1 MAGKLIAAL
10 QVALGLESAKFVQ
23 EIDRAKAKTREMK
36 VSVDVLGT
44 AMGALRSPMLLAAAA
59 AGAFATSFF
68 KAADAVNDFAEGSGL
83 AIEEVLALQS
93 AMVQSGKEADNAA
106 QMWDRFS
113 VTLGAAADGQKEQAD
128 LFKELGVSIADAGG
142 LLRPEID
149 IFRDLTSV
157 LSGMSAG
164 AERARLQVQLFGKQF
179 GNLDISKIDQ
189 LSRNT
194 DKFSG
199 EAKKG
204 VLAIGE
210 IGDAIDQMTEK
221 AKIGFL
227 TLMGKARDAYTGI
240 KKFLGF
246 GEEEPAV
253 PAPVVG
259 VTQGG
264 RQSGTRVKPVKSTG
278 GVNPVTSY
286 LESLDSQ
293 IRKLKEGEDAALRF
307 EAAKQG
313 GAAGLAK
320 MEEIIKLRREEAE
333 LQEDL
338 RRQTQEANE
347 EIRAQSDLRR
357 FAQEQIIKNYE
368 DQIALA
374 KKQQEIEMEGKWLLL
389 DASAQAEIA
398 AQKELD
404 AMDLTKKAADDQLD
418 VLEDIRDGFKSIGST
433 IVEAFMSGKSAAQ
446 AFKSALSSLL
456 QKLASRSLDKFL
468 DTIFKSDIKGAP
480 SLFENFMSNVPVL
493 GSIFGKRAG
502 GGPVNSGAPYL
513 VGERGPELFV
523 PSMAGQVV
531 PSYAM
536 SGTSTVNNY
545 NIQAIDVK
553 SFEER
558 IMGSNRAV
566 WAANSYA
573 QKSLSPRGRA

>member
-44 AMGALRSPMLLAAAA
+44 AMGALRQPMLLAAAA

-246 GEEEPAV
+246 GEEEPVV

-264 RQSGTRVKPVKSTG
+264 RQSGTRVKAVKDSGAESAAKALKT
-278 GVNPVTSY
+278 Y
-286 LESLDSQ
+286 LEGLDAQ
-293 IRKLKEGEDAALRF
+293 ILKLKEGEEAALRF

-313 GAAGLAK
+313 GPAGLAK
-320 MEEIIKLRREEAE
+320 MEEIIRLRREEAE
-333 LQEDL
+333 QQEEMQRL
-338 RRQTQEANE
+338 TKEASQELA
-347 EIRAQSDLRR
+347 AMDDLRR
-357 FAQEQIIKNYE
+357 FNLELRLKQIE
-368 DQIALA
+368 R
-374 KKQQEIEMEGKWLLL
+374 EIELEKESAQVLNEVQ
-389 DASAQAEIA
+389 AQAEITA
-398 AQKELD
+398 NKELED
-404 AMDLTKKAADDQLD
+404 MMEKKKAASEELD
-418 VLEDIRDGFKSIGST
+418 LLEDIRDGYKSIGAT
-433 IVEAFMSGKSAAQ
+433 IVEAFMSGKSAAD

-468 DTIFKSDIKGAP
+468 DLIFKSGMKGAP

-493 GSIFGKRAG
+493 GNIFGKRAG

-513 VGERGPELFV
+513 VGEKGPELFV

-531 PSYAM
+531 PSYAT
-536 SGTSTVNNY
+536 SGTSTINNY

-566 WAANSYA
+566 WAANAYA
-573 QKSLSPRGRA
+573 QKSLSPRGRT

>member
-23 EIDRAKAKTREMK
+23 EIDRAKAKTREMQ
-36 VSVDVLGT
+36 VSVNLLGT
-44 AMGALRSPMLLAAAA
+44 AMGALRHPMLLAAAA

-227 TLMGKARDAYTGI
+227 TLMGKARDAYMGV

-264 RQSGTRVKPVKSTG
+264 RQSGTRVKAVKDSGAESAAKALKT
-278 GVNPVTSY
+278 Y
-286 LESLDSQ
+286 LEGLDAQ
-293 IRKLKEGEDAALRF
+293 ILKLKEGEEAALRF

-313 GAAGLAK
+313 GPAGLAK
-320 MEEIIKLRREEAE
+320 MEEIIRLRREEAE
-333 LQEDL
+333 QQEEMQRL
-338 RRQTQEANE
+338 TKEANQE
-347 EIRAQSDLRR
+347 LAAMDDLRR
-357 FAQEQIIKNYE
+357 FNLELRQKQIE
-368 DQIALA
+368 R
-374 KKQQEIEMEGKWLLL
+374 EIELQKEMAQVLNEVQ
-389 DASAQAEIA
+389 AQAEITA
-398 AQKELD
+398 NKELED
-404 AMDLTKKAADDQLD
+404 MMEKKKAASEELD
-418 VLEDIRDGFKSIGST
+418 LLEDIRDGYKSIGTT

-446 AFKSALSSLL
+446 AFKSALSSLM

-468 DTIFKSDIKGAP
+468 DTIFKSDMKGAP

-513 VGERGPELFV
+513 VGEKGPELFV

>member
-23 EIDRAKAKTREMK
+23 EIDRAKAKTREMQ
-36 VSVDVLGT
+36 VSVNLLGT
-44 AMGALRSPMLLAAAA
+44 AMAALRQPMLLAAAA

-83 AIEEVLALQS
+83 AIEEVLALQG
-93 AMVQSGKEADNAA
+93 AMVQAGKEADNAA

-113 VTLGAAADGQKEQAD
+113 TTLGAAADGQKEQAD
-128 LFKELGVSIADAGG
+128 LFKELGVNIADAGG
-142 LLRPEID
+142 MLRPEID

-179 GNLDISKIDQ
+179 ANLDISKIDQ

-194 DKFSG
+194 DKFTG
-199 EAKKG
+199 EAKRG
-204 VLAIGE
+204 VQTIGD

-221 AKIGFL
+221 AKVGFL
-227 TLMGKARDAYTGI
+227 TLVGKARDAWEGI
-240 KKFLGF
+240 KGFLGF
-246 GEEEPAV
+246 GGEEKPAE
-253 PAPVVG
+253 APVVG

-264 RQSGTRVKPVKSTG
+264 RQSGTRVKAVKDTEAESRAKALK
-278 GVNPVTSY
+278 SY
-286 LESLDSQ
+286 LEGLDAQ
-293 IRKLKEGEDAALRF
+293 ILKLREGEEAALRF

-313 GAAGLAK
+313 GPAGLAK
-320 MEEIIKLRREEAE
+320 MEEIIRLRREEAE
-333 LQEDL
+333 QQEEMQRLTKEANQELAAMEDL
-338 RRQTQEANE
+338 RKMRQDQIVKDYEREVEIEKERMQVMLDLDQQAQIMANKQWEDMQEKKK
-347 EIRAQSDLRR
+347 DG
-357 FAQEQIIKNYE
+357 QEQ
-368 DQIALA
+368 L
-374 KKQQEIEMEGKWLLL
+374 EM
-389 DASAQAEIA
+389 
-398 AQKELD
+398 
-404 AMDLTKKAADDQLD
+404 
-418 VLEDIRDGFKSIGST
+418 LEDIRDGFKSIGTT
-433 IVEAFMSGKSAAQ
+433 IVEAFMSGKSAAD

-468 DTIFKSDIKGAP
+468 DTIFKSNITGAP

-531 PSYAM
+531 PSYAT
-536 SGTSTVNNY
+536 SGTSTINNY

-553 SFEER
+553 SFEDR

-566 WAANSYA
+566 WAANAYA

>member
-227 TLMGKARDAYTGI
+227 TLMGKARDAYMGV

-264 RQSGTRVKPVKSTG
+264 RQSGTRVKAVKDSGAESAAKALKT
-278 GVNPVTSY
+278 Y
-286 LESLDSQ
+286 LEGLDAQ
-293 IRKLKEGEDAALRF
+293 ILKLKEGEEAALRF

-313 GAAGLAK
+313 GPAGLAK
-320 MEEIIKLRREEAE
+320 MEEIIRLRREEAE
-333 LQEDL
+333 QQEEMQRLTKEANQELAAMEDL
-338 RRQTQEANE
+338 RKMRQ
-347 EIRAQSDLRR
+347 
-357 FAQEQIIKNYE
+357 
-368 DQIALA
+368 DQIV
-374 KKQQEIEMEGKWLLL
+374 KDYEREVEIEKERMQVML
-389 DASAQAEIA
+389 DLSQQAEVTA
-398 AQKELD
+398 NKELE
-404 AMDLTKKAADDQLD
+404 AMDLTKKASEEQLEL
-418 VLEDIRDGFKSIGST
+418 LEDIRDGFKSVGST

-468 DTIFKSDIKGAP
+468 DTIFKSDMKGAP

-536 SGTSTVNNY
+536 SGTSTINNY

-573 QKSLSPRGRA
+573 QKSLSPRGRT

>member
-59 AGAFATSFF
+59 AGTFATSFF

-142 LLRPEID
+142 MLRPEID

-227 TLMGKARDAYTGI
+227 TLMGKARDAYMGV

-264 RQSGTRVKPVKSTG
+264 RQSGTRVKAVKDSGAESAAKALKT
-278 GVNPVTSY
+278 Y
-286 LESLDSQ
+286 LEGLDAQ
-293 IRKLKEGEDAALRF
+293 ILKLKEGEEAALRF

-313 GAAGLAK
+313 GPAGLAK
-320 MEEIIKLRREEAE
+320 MEEIIRLRREEAE
-333 LQEDL
+333 QQEEMMRLTKEANQELAAMEDL
-338 RRQTQEANE
+338 RKMRQ
-347 EIRAQSDLRR
+347 
-357 FAQEQIIKNYE
+357 
-368 DQIALA
+368 DQIV
-374 KKQQEIEMEGKWLLL
+374 KDYEREVEIEKERMQVML
-389 DASAQAEIA
+389 DLSQQAEVTA
-398 AQKELD
+398 NKELE
-404 AMDLTKKAADDQLD
+404 AMDLTKKASEEQLEL
-418 VLEDIRDGFKSIGST
+418 LEDIRDGFKSVGST

-468 DTIFKSDIKGAP
+468 DTIFKSDMKGAP

>member
-23 EIDRAKAKTREMK
+23 EIDRAKAKTREMQ
-36 VSVDVLGT
+36 VSVNLLGT
-44 AMGALRSPMLLAAAA
+44 AMGALRHPMLLVAAA

-149 IFRDLTSV
+149 IFRDLTLV

-264 RQSGTRVKPVKSTG
+264 RQSGTRVKAVKDSGAESAAKALKT
-278 GVNPVTSY
+278 Y
-286 LESLDSQ
+286 LEGLDAQ
-293 IRKLKEGEDAALRF
+293 ILKLKEGEEAALRF

-313 GAAGLAK
+313 GPAGLAK
-320 MEEIIKLRREEAE
+320 MEEIIRLRREEAE
-333 LQEDL
+333 QQEEMQRLTKEANQELAAMDDL
-338 RRQTQEANE
+338 RKMR
-347 EIRAQSDLRR
+347 
-357 FAQEQIIKNYE
+357 QEQIVKDYE
-368 DQIALA
+368 REV
-374 KKQQEIEMEGKWLLL
+374 EIEKERMQVML
-389 DASAQAEIA
+389 DLDQQAQIMANKQWEDM
-398 AQKELD
+398 QE
-404 AMDLTKKAADDQLD
+404 KKKDGQEQLEM
-418 VLEDIRDGFKSIGST
+418 LEDIRDGFKSIGTT

-468 DTIFKSDIKGAP
+468 DTIFKSNITGAP

-566 WAANSYA
+566 WAANAYA

>member
-44 AMGALRSPMLLAAAA
+44 AMGALRQPMLLAAAA

-179 GNLDISKIDQ
+179 GNLDITKIDQ

-227 TLMGKARDAYTGI
+227 TLMGKARDAYMGV

-264 RQSGTRVKPVKSTG
+264 RQSGTRVKAVKDSGAESAAKALKT
-278 GVNPVTSY
+278 Y
-286 LESLDSQ
+286 LEGLDAQ
-293 IRKLKEGEDAALRF
+293 ILKLKEGEEAALRF

-313 GAAGLAK
+313 GPAGLAK
-320 MEEIIKLRREEAE
+320 MEEIIRLRREEAE
-333 LQEDL
+333 QQEEMQRL
-338 RRQTQEANE
+338 TKEANQE
-347 EIRAQSDLRR
+347 LAAMDDLRR
-357 FAQEQIIKNYE
+357 FNLELRQKQIE
-368 DQIALA
+368 R
-374 KKQQEIEMEGKWLLL
+374 EIELQKEMAQVLNEVQ
-389 DASAQAEIA
+389 AQAEITA
-398 AQKELD
+398 NKELED
-404 AMDLTKKAADDQLD
+404 MMEKKKAASEELD
-418 VLEDIRDGFKSIGST
+418 LLEDIRDGYKSIGAT

-446 AFKSALSSLL
+446 AFKSALSSLM

-468 DTIFKSDIKGAP
+468 DTIFKSDMKGAP

-513 VGERGPELFV
+513 VGEKGPELFV

>member
-1 MAGKLIAAL
+1 VAGKLIAAL

-23 EIDRAKAKTREMK
+23 EVDRARQKTRELK

-44 AMGALRSPMLLAAAA
+44 AMGALRSPMLLAAGAA
-59 AGAFATSFF
+59 TAFATSFF

-179 GNLDISKIDQ
+179 GNLDITKIDQ

-227 TLMGKARDAYTGI
+227 TLMGKARDAYMGV

-264 RQSGTRVKPVKSTG
+264 RQSGTRVKAVKDSGADSAAKALKT
-278 GVNPVTSY
+278 Y
-286 LESLDSQ
+286 LEGLDAQ
-293 IRKLKEGEDAALRF
+293 ILKLKEGEEAALRF

-313 GAAGLAK
+313 GPAGLAK
-320 MEEIIKLRREEAE
+320 MEEIIRLRREEAE
-333 LQEDL
+333 QQEEMMRLTKEANQELAAMEDL
-338 RRQTQEANE
+338 RKMRQ
-347 EIRAQSDLRR
+347 
-357 FAQEQIIKNYE
+357 
-368 DQIALA
+368 DQIV
-374 KKQQEIEMEGKWLLL
+374 KDYEREVEIEKERMQVML
-389 DASAQAEIA
+389 DLSQQAEVTA
-398 AQKELD
+398 NKELE
-404 AMDLTKKAADDQLD
+404 AMDLTKKASEEQLEL
-418 VLEDIRDGFKSIGST
+418 LEDIRDGFKSVGST

-468 DTIFKSDIKGAP
+468 DTIFKSDMKGAP

-493 GSIFGKRAG
+493 GGLFGKRAG
-502 GGPVNSGAPYL
+502 GGPVNSGSPYI

-523 PSMAGQVV
+523 PSMSGQVV
-531 PSYAM
+531 PNYAM
-536 SGTSTVNNY
+536 GGATTVNNY

-553 SFEER
+553 SFEDR

>member
-44 AMGALRSPMLLAAAA
+44 AMGALRHPMLLAAAA

-83 AIEEVLALQS
+83 AIEEVLALQG
-93 AMVQSGKEADNAA
+93 AMVQAGKGADNAA

-113 VTLGAAADGQKEQAD
+113 TTLGAAADGQKEQAD
-128 LFKELGVSIADAGG
+128 LFKELGVNIADAGG
-142 LLRPEID
+142 MLRPEID

-179 GNLDISKIDQ
+179 ANLDISKIDQ

-194 DKFSG
+194 DKFTG
-199 EAKKG
+199 EAKRG
-204 VLAIGE
+204 VQTIGD
-210 IGDAIDQMTEK
+210 IGDAIDIMVEK
-221 AKIGFL
+221 AKVGFL
-227 TLMGKARDAYTGI
+227 SLVGKARNAWDSV
-240 KKFLGF
+240 KEFLGF
-246 GEEEPAV
+246 GSPEEPAA
-253 PAPVVG
+253 APVVG

-264 RQSGTRVKPVKSTG
+264 RQSGTRVKAVRDSEAESRAKALK
-278 GVNPVTSY
+278 SY
-286 LESLDSQ
+286 LEGLDAQ
-293 IRKLKEGEDAALRF
+293 ILKLKEGEEAALRF

-313 GAAGLAK
+313 GPAGLAK
-320 MEEIIKLRREEAE
+320 MEEIIRLRREEAE
-333 LQEDL
+333 QQEEMQRL
-338 RRQTQEANE
+338 TKEANQE
-347 EIRAQSDLRR
+347 LAAMDDLRR
-357 FAQEQIIKNYE
+357 FNLELRLKQIE
-368 DQIALA
+368 R
-374 KKQQEIEMEGKWLLL
+374 EIELQKEMAQVLNEVQ
-389 DASAQAEIA
+389 AQAEITA
-398 AQKELD
+398 NKELED
-404 AMDLTKKAADDQLD
+404 MMEKKKAASEELD
-418 VLEDIRDGFKSIGST
+418 LLEDIRDGYKSIGAT

-446 AFKSALSSLL
+446 AFKSALSSLM

-468 DTIFKSDIKGAP
+468 DTIFKSDMKGAP

>member
-1 MAGKLIAAL
+1 VAGKLIAAL

-23 EIDRAKAKTREMK
+23 EVDRARQKTRELK

-44 AMGALRSPMLLAAAA
+44 AIGALRSPMLLAAGAA
-59 AGAFATSFF
+59 TAFATSFF

-113 VTLGAAADGQKEQAD
+113 TTLGGAADGQKEQAD

-142 LLRPEID
+142 MLRPEIE

-157 LSGMSAG
+157 LSQMGPG

-179 GNLDISKIDQ
+179 ANIDISKIDQ

-194 DKFSG
+194 DKFTG

-210 IGDAIDQMTEK
+210 IGDAIDQLTEK

-227 TLMGKARDAYTGI
+227 TMMGKARDAWTGI

-246 GEEEPAV
+246 GEEEA
-253 PAPVVG
+253 PAPVVN
-259 VTQGG
+259 VAKGG
-264 RQSGTRVKPVKSTG
+264 IQSGTRVKPVKDTSADSAAKALK
-278 GVNPVTSY
+278 SY
-286 LESLDSQ
+286 LEGLDAQ
-293 IRKLKEGEDAALRF
+293 ILKLREGEEAALRF

-313 GAAGLAK
+313 GPAGLEK
-320 MEEIIKLRREEAE
+320 MEQIIKLRREEAE
-333 LQEDL
+333 MQEQLQRNAKEAAQEIAAAEDL
-338 RRQTQEANE
+338 RKMRQ
-347 EIRAQSDLRR
+347 D
-357 FAQEQIIKNYE
+357 QIIKDYE
-368 DQIALA
+368 KQI
-374 KKQQEIEMEGKWLLL
+374 EIEKEAQQVAL
-389 DASAQAEIA
+389 DAMWQAEVTA
-398 AQKELD
+398 NKELE
-404 AMDLTKKAADDQLD
+404 AMDLTKKEKDEQLEL
-418 VLEDIRDGFKSIGST
+418 LEDLRDGYKSLGTT
-433 IVEAFMSGKSAAQ
+433 IVEAFMQGKSASQ

-468 DTIFKSDIKGAP
+468 DAIFKPNMTGAP
-480 SLFENFMSNVPVL
+480 SLFENFMSTIPVI
-493 GSIFGKRAG
+493 GGIFGKRAG
-502 GGPVNSGAPYL
+502 GGPVNSGSPYI

-523 PSMAGQVV
+523 PSMSGQVV
-531 PSYAM
+531 PNYAM
-536 SGTSTVNNY
+536 GGATTVNNY

-553 SFEER
+553 SFEDR

>member
-264 RQSGTRVKPVKSTG
+264 RQSGTRVKAVKDSGAESAAKALKT
-278 GVNPVTSY
+278 Y
-286 LESLDSQ
+286 LEGLDAQ
-293 IRKLKEGEDAALRF
+293 ILKLKEGEEAALRF

-313 GAAGLAK
+313 GPAGLAK
-320 MEEIIKLRREEAE
+320 MEEIIRLRREEAE
-333 LQEDL
+333 QQEEMMRLTKEANQELAAMEDL
-338 RRQTQEANE
+338 RKMRQDQIVKDYEREVEIEKERMQVMLDLDQQAQIMANKQWEDMQEKKK
-347 EIRAQSDLRR
+347 DG
-357 FAQEQIIKNYE
+357 QEQ
-368 DQIALA
+368 L
-374 KKQQEIEMEGKWLLL
+374 EM
-389 DASAQAEIA
+389 
-398 AQKELD
+398 
-404 AMDLTKKAADDQLD
+404 
-418 VLEDIRDGFKSIGST
+418 LEDIRDGFKSIGTT

-468 DTIFKSDIKGAP
+468 DTIFKSNITGAP

>member
-1 MAGKLIAAL
+1 VAGKLIAAL

-23 EIDRAKAKTREMK
+23 EVDRARQKTRELK

-44 AMGALRSPMLLAAAA
+44 AIGALRSPMLLAAGAA
-59 AGAFATSFF
+59 TAFATSFF

-113 VTLGAAADGQKEQAD
+113 TTLGGAADGQKEQAD

-142 LLRPEID
+142 MLRPEIE

-157 LSGMSAG
+157 LSQMGPG

-179 GNLDISKIDQ
+179 ANIDISKIDQ

-194 DKFSG
+194 DKFTG

-210 IGDAIDQMTEK
+210 IGDAIDQLTEK

-227 TLMGKARDAYTGI
+227 TMMGKARDAWTGI

-246 GEEEPAV
+246 GEEEA
-253 PAPVVG
+253 PAPVMNVAK
-259 VTQGG
+259 GG
-264 RQSGTRVKPVKSTG
+264 IQSGTRVKPVKDTSADAAAKALK
-278 GVNPVTSY
+278 SY
-286 LESLDSQ
+286 LEGLDAQ
-293 IRKLKEGEDAALRF
+293 ILKLREGEEAALRF

-313 GAAGLAK
+313 GPAGLEK
-320 MEEIIKLRREEAE
+320 MEQIIKLRREEAE
-333 LQEDL
+333 MQEQLQRNAKEAAQEIAAAEDL
-338 RRQTQEANE
+338 RKMRQ
-347 EIRAQSDLRR
+347 D
-357 FAQEQIIKNYE
+357 QIIKDYE
-368 DQIALA
+368 KQI
-374 KKQQEIEMEGKWLLL
+374 EIEKEAQQVAL
-389 DASAQAEIA
+389 DAMWQAEVTA
-398 AQKELD
+398 NKELE
-404 AMDLTKKAADDQLD
+404 AMDLTKKEKDEQLEL
-418 VLEDIRDGFKSIGST
+418 LEDLRDGYKSLGTT
-433 IVEAFMSGKSAAQ
+433 IVEAFMQGKSASQ

-468 DTIFKSDIKGAP
+468 DAIFKPNMTGAP
-480 SLFENFMSNVPVL
+480 SLFENFMSTIPVI
-493 GSIFGKRAG
+493 GGIFGKRAG
-502 GGPVNSGAPYL
+502 GGPVNSGSPYI

-523 PSMAGQVV
+523 PSMSGQVV
-531 PSYAM
+531 PNYAM
-536 SGTSTVNNY
+536 GGATTVNNY

-553 SFEER
+553 SFEDR

>member
-128 LFKELGVSIADAGG
+128 LFRELGVSIADAGG

-264 RQSGTRVKPVKSTG
+264 RQSGTRVKAVKDSGAESAAKSLKT
-278 GVNPVTSY
+278 Y
-286 LESLDSQ
+286 LEGLDAQ
-293 IRKLKEGEDAALRF
+293 ILKLKEGEEAALRF

-313 GAAGLAK
+313 GPAGLAK
-320 MEEIIKLRREEAE
+320 MEEIIRLRREEAE
-333 LQEDL
+333 QQEEMMRLTKEANQELAAMEDL
-338 RRQTQEANE
+338 RKMRQ
-347 EIRAQSDLRR
+347 
-357 FAQEQIIKNYE
+357 
-368 DQIALA
+368 DQIV
-374 KKQQEIEMEGKWLLL
+374 KDYEREVEIEKERMQVML
-389 DASAQAEIA
+389 DLSQQAEIMA
-398 AQKELD
+398 NKQWED
-404 AMDLTKKAADDQLD
+404 MQEKKKDGQEQLEM
-418 VLEDIRDGFKSIGST
+418 LEDIRDGFKSIGTT

-468 DTIFKSDIKGAP
+468 DTIFKSDMKGAP

-493 GSIFGKRAG
+493 GGLFGKRAG

-553 SFEER
+553 SFEDR

>member
-23 EIDRAKAKTREMK
+23 EIDRAKQKTREMQ
-36 VSVDVLGT
+36 VSVNLLGT
-44 AMGALRSPMLLAAAA
+44 AMGALRQPMLLAAAA

-83 AIEEVLALQS
+83 AIEEVLALQG
-93 AMVQSGKEADNAA
+93 AMVQAGKEADNAA

-113 VTLGAAADGQKEQAD
+113 TTLGAAADGQKEQAD
-128 LFKELGVSIADAGG
+128 LFKELGVNIADAGG
-142 LLRPEID
+142 MLRPEID

-179 GNLDISKIDQ
+179 ANLDISKIDQ

-194 DKFSG
+194 DKFTG
-199 EAKKG
+199 EAKRG
-204 VLAIGE
+204 VQTIGD

-221 AKIGFL
+221 AKVGFL
-227 TLMGKARDAYTGI
+227 TLVGKARDAWEGI
-240 KKFLGF
+240 KGFLGF
-246 GEEEPAV
+246 GGEEKPAE
-253 PAPVVG
+253 APVVG

-264 RQSGTRVKPVKSTG
+264 RQSGTRVKAVKDTEAESRAKALK
-278 GVNPVTSY
+278 SY
-286 LESLDSQ
+286 LESLDAQ
-293 IRKLKEGEDAALRF
+293 ILKLREGEEAALRF

-313 GAAGLAK
+313 GPAGLAK
-320 MEEIIKLRREEAE
+320 MEEVIRLRREEAE
-333 LQEDL
+333 QQEEMMRLTKEANQELAAMDDL
-338 RRQTQEANE
+338 RKIRQDQIVKDYEREVEIEKERMQVMLDLDQQAQIMANKQWEDMQEKKK
-347 EIRAQSDLRR
+347 DG
-357 FAQEQIIKNYE
+357 QEQ
-368 DQIALA
+368 L
-374 KKQQEIEMEGKWLLL
+374 EM
-389 DASAQAEIA
+389 
-398 AQKELD
+398 
-404 AMDLTKKAADDQLD
+404 
-418 VLEDIRDGFKSIGST
+418 LEDIRDGFKSIGTT

-468 DTIFKSDIKGAP
+468 DTIFKSNITGAP

-531 PSYAM
+531 PSYAT
-536 SGTSTVNNY
+536 SGTSTINNY

-566 WAANSYA
+566 WAANAYA
-573 QKSLSPRGRA
+573 QKSLSPRGRT

>member
-23 EIDRAKAKTREMK
+23 EVDRARQKTRELK

-44 AMGALRSPMLLAAAA
+44 AMGALRSPMLLAAGAA
-59 AGAFATSFF
+59 TAFATSFF

-113 VTLGAAADGQKEQAD
+113 TTLGGAADGQKEQAD

-142 LLRPEID
+142 MLRPEIE
-149 IFRDLTSV
+149 IFRDLTAV
-157 LSGMSAG
+157 LSQMGPG
-164 AERARLQVQLFGKQF
+164 AERARLQVALFGKQF
-179 GNLDISKIDQ
+179 ANIDISKIDQ

-194 DKFSG
+194 DKFTG

-210 IGDAIDQMTEK
+210 IGDAIDQLTEK

-227 TLMGKARDAYTGI
+227 TMMGKARDAWTGI

-246 GEEEPAV
+246 GEEEA
-253 PAPVVG
+253 PAPVVN
-259 VTQGG
+259 VAKGG
-264 RQSGTRVKPVKSTG
+264 IQSGTRVKPVKDTSADAAAKALK
-278 GVNPVTSY
+278 SY
-286 LESLDSQ
+286 LEGLDAQ
-293 IRKLKEGEDAALRF
+293 IFKLREGEEAALRF

-313 GAAGLAK
+313 GPAGLEK
-320 MEEIIKLRREEAE
+320 MEQIIKLRREEAE
-333 LQEDL
+333 LQEQLQRNAKEAAQELAAAEDL
-338 RRQTQEANE
+338 RKMRQ
-347 EIRAQSDLRR
+347 D
-357 FAQEQIIKNYE
+357 QIIKDYE
-368 DQIALA
+368 KQI
-374 KKQQEIEMEGKWLLL
+374 EIEKEAQQVML
-389 DASAQAEIA
+389 DTMWQAEVTA
-398 AQKELD
+398 NKELE
-404 AMDLTKKAADDQLD
+404 AMDLTKKEKDEQLEL
-418 VLEDIRDGFKSIGST
+418 LEDLRDGYKSLGTT
-433 IVEAFMSGKSAAQ
+433 IVEAFMQGKSASQ

-468 DTIFKSDIKGAP
+468 DAIFKPNMTGAP
-480 SLFENFMSNVPVL
+480 SLFENFMSTIPVI
-493 GSIFGKRAG
+493 GGIFGKRAG
-502 GGPVNSGAPYL
+502 GGPVNSGSPYI

-531 PSYAM
+531 PNYAM
-536 SGTSTVNNY
+536 SGATTVNNY

-553 SFEER
+553 SFEDR

>member
-36 VSVDVLGT
+36 VSVDLLGSAMT
-44 AMGALRSPMLLAAAA
+44 ALASPMALATAA

-68 KAADAVNDFAEGSGL
+68 RAADAVNDFSEGSGL

-142 LLRPEID
+142 MLRPEIE

-179 GNLDISKIDQ
+179 GNIDISKIDQ

-194 DKFSG
+194 DKFNG

-227 TLMGKARDAYTGI
+227 TLMGKARDAFMGV

-246 GEEEPAV
+246 GEEEA
-253 PAPVVG
+253 PAPAPILG
-259 VTQGG
+259 VNQGG
-264 RQSGTRVKPVKSTG
+264 RQSGTRVKAVKDSGAESAAKALKT
-278 GVNPVTSY
+278 Y
-286 LESLDSQ
+286 LEGLDAQ
-293 IRKLKEGEDAALRF
+293 ILKLKEGEEAALRF

-313 GAAGLAK
+313 GAAGVAK

-333 LQEDL
+333 QQEEIQRLAKEASQELAAIEDSRKMRLEQIVKEYEKQVEIEKESAQVMLDLGQQAEIMANKQLEEMMVKKKGNEEELEILEDL
-338 RRQTQEANE
+338 RDGYKSLGAT
-347 EIRAQSDLRR
+347 
-357 FAQEQIIKNYE
+357 II
-368 DQIALA
+368 
-374 KKQQEIEMEGKWLLL
+374 
-389 DASAQAEIA
+389 
-398 AQKELD
+398 
-404 AMDLTKKAADDQLD
+404 
-418 VLEDIRDGFKSIGST
+418 
-433 IVEAFMSGKSAAQ
+433 EAFATGKSAAD
-446 AFKSALSSLL
+446 AFKTALSSLL

-468 DTIFKSDIKGAP
+468 DAIFKSDVTGAP
-480 SLFENFMSNVPVL
+480 SLFENFASGLPVIGNL
-493 GSIFGKRAG
+493 FGKRAG
-502 GGPVNSGAPYL
+502 GGPVSSGAPYL

-523 PSMAGQVV
+523 PSMSGQVV
-531 PSYAM
+531 PNYAM
-536 SGTSTVNNY
+536 GGATTVNNY

-553 SFEER
+553 SFEDR
-558 IMGSNRAV
+558 ILGSSKAV
-566 WAANSYA
+566 WAANAYA
-573 QKSLSPRGRA
+573 NKSLSVRGRT

>member
-128 LFKELGVSIADAGG
+128 LFRELGVSIADAGG

-264 RQSGTRVKPVKSTG
+264 RQSGTRVKAVKDSGAESAAKALKT
-278 GVNPVTSY
+278 Y
-286 LESLDSQ
+286 LEGLDAQ
-293 IRKLKEGEDAALRF
+293 ILKLKEGEEAALRF

-313 GAAGLAK
+313 GPAGLAK
-320 MEEIIKLRREEAE
+320 MEEIIR
-333 LQEDL
+333 L
-338 RRQTQEANE
+338 RRQEAEQQEEMMRLTKEANQE
-347 EIRAQSDLRR
+347 LAAMDDLRKMR
-357 FAQEQIIKNYE
+357 QDQIVKDYEREVEIEKERMQVMLDLDQQAQIMANKQWEDMQEKKKDGQEQ
-368 DQIALA
+368 L
-374 KKQQEIEMEGKWLLL
+374 EM
-389 DASAQAEIA
+389 
-398 AQKELD
+398 
-404 AMDLTKKAADDQLD
+404 
-418 VLEDIRDGFKSIGST
+418 LEDIRDGFKSIGTT

-468 DTIFKSDIKGAP
+468 DTIFKSNITGAP

>member
-23 EIDRAKAKTREMK
+23 EIDRAKAKTREMQ
-36 VSVDVLGT
+36 VSVNLLGT
-44 AMGALRSPMLLAAAA
+44 AMGALRHPMLLAAAA

-83 AIEEVLALQS
+83 AIEEVLALQG
-93 AMVQSGKEADNAA
+93 AMVQAGKDADNAA

-113 VTLGAAADGQKEQAD
+113 TTLGAAADGQKEQAD
-128 LFKELGVSIADAGG
+128 LFKELGVNIADAGG
-142 LLRPEID
+142 MLRPEID

-179 GNLDISKIDQ
+179 ANLDISKIDQ

-194 DKFSG
+194 DKFTG
-199 EAKKG
+199 EAKRG
-204 VLAIGE
+204 VQTIGD
-210 IGDAIDQMTEK
+210 IGDAIDIMVEK
-221 AKIGFL
+221 AKVGFL
-227 TLMGKARDAYTGI
+227 SLVGKARNAWDSV
-240 KKFLGF
+240 KEFLGF
-246 GEEEPAV
+246 GSPEEPAA
-253 PAPVVG
+253 APVVG

-264 RQSGTRVKPVKSTG
+264 RQSGTKVKAVRDSEAESRAKALK
-278 GVNPVTSY
+278 SY
-286 LESLDSQ
+286 LEGLDAQ
-293 IRKLKEGEDAALRF
+293 ILKLKEGEEAALRF

-313 GAAGLAK
+313 GPAGLAK
-320 MEEIIKLRREEAE
+320 MEEIIRLRREEAE
-333 LQEDL
+333 QQEEMQRL
-338 RRQTQEANE
+338 TKEANQE
-347 EIRAQSDLRR
+347 LAAMDDLRR
-357 FAQEQIIKNYE
+357 FNLELRLKQIE
-368 DQIALA
+368 R
-374 KKQQEIEMEGKWLLL
+374 EIELEKESAQVLNEVQ
-389 DASAQAEIA
+389 AQAEITA
-398 AQKELD
+398 NKELED
-404 AMDLTKKAADDQLD
+404 MMEKKKAASEELD
-418 VLEDIRDGFKSIGST
+418 LLEDIRDGYKSIGTT
-433 IVEAFMSGKSAAQ
+433 IVEAFMSGKSAAD

-468 DTIFKSDIKGAP
+468 DAIFKSDIKGAP
-480 SLFENFMSNVPVL
+480 SLFENFMSNIPVL
-493 GSIFGKRAG
+493 GSIFNKRAG

-523 PSMAGQVV
+523 PSMTGQVV

>member
-23 EIDRAKAKTREMK
+23 EIDRAKAKTREMQ
-36 VSVDVLGT
+36 VSVNLLGT

-83 AIEEVLALQS
+83 AIEEVLALQG
-93 AMVQSGKEADNAA
+93 AMVQAGKDADNAA

-113 VTLGAAADGQKEQAD
+113 TTLGAAADGQKEQAD
-128 LFKELGVSIADAGG
+128 LFKELGVNIADAGG
-142 LLRPEID
+142 MLRPEID

-179 GNLDISKIDQ
+179 ANIDISKIDQ

-194 DKFSG
+194 DKFTG
-199 EAKKG
+199 EAKRG
-204 VLAIGE
+204 VQTIGD
-210 IGDAIDQMTEK
+210 IGDAIDIMVEK
-221 AKIGFL
+221 AKVGFL
-227 TLMGKARDAYTGI
+227 SLVGKARNAWDSV
-240 KKFLGF
+240 KEFLGF
-246 GEEEPAV
+246 GSPEEPAA
-253 PAPVVG
+253 APVVG

-264 RQSGTRVKPVKSTG
+264 RQSGTKVKAVRDSEAESRAKALK
-278 GVNPVTSY
+278 SY
-286 LESLDSQ
+286 LEGLDAQ
-293 IRKLKEGEDAALRF
+293 ILKLKEGEEAALRF

-313 GAAGLAK
+313 GPAGLAK
-320 MEEIIKLRREEAE
+320 MEEIIRLRREEAE
-333 LQEDL
+333 QQEEMQRL
-338 RRQTQEANE
+338 TKEANQE
-347 EIRAQSDLRR
+347 LAAMDDLRR
-357 FAQEQIIKNYE
+357 FNLELRLKQIE
-368 DQIALA
+368 R
-374 KKQQEIEMEGKWLLL
+374 EIELEKESAQVLNEVQ
-389 DASAQAEIA
+389 AQAEITA
-398 AQKELD
+398 NKELED
-404 AMDLTKKAADDQLD
+404 MMEKKKAASEELD
-418 VLEDIRDGFKSIGST
+418 LLEDIRDGYKSIGTT
-433 IVEAFMSGKSAAQ
+433 IVEAFMSGKSAAD

-468 DTIFKSDIKGAP
+468 DAIFKSDIRGAP
-480 SLFENFMSNVPVL
+480 SLFENFMSNIPVL
-493 GSIFGKRAG
+493 GNIFNKRAG

-523 PSMAGQVV
+523 PSMAGQVI

>member
-59 AGAFATSFF
+59 AGTFATSFF

-128 LFKELGVSIADAGG
+128 LFRELGVSIADAGG

-227 TLMGKARDAYTGI
+227 TLMGKARDAYMGV

-246 GEEEPAV
+246 GEEEAAV

-264 RQSGTRVKPVKSTG
+264 RQSGTRVKAVKDSGAESAAKALKT
-278 GVNPVTSY
+278 Y
-286 LESLDSQ
+286 LEGLDAQ
-293 IRKLKEGEDAALRF
+293 ILKLKEGEEAAMRF
-307 EAAKQG
+307 EAAKSG
-313 GAAGLAK
+313 GAAGVAK
-320 MEEIIKLRREEAE
+320 MEEIIRLRREEAE
-333 LQEDL
+333 QQEEMMRLTKEANQELAAMEDL
-338 RRQTQEANE
+338 RKMRQ
-347 EIRAQSDLRR
+347 
-357 FAQEQIIKNYE
+357 
-368 DQIALA
+368 DQIV
-374 KKQQEIEMEGKWLLL
+374 KDYEREVEIEKERMQVML
-389 DASAQAEIA
+389 DLGQQAEIMA
-398 AQKELD
+398 NKQWEDMQEKKKDGQEQLEL
-404 AMDLTKKAADDQLD
+404 
-418 VLEDIRDGFKSIGST
+418 LEDIRDGFKSIGTT

-468 DTIFKSDIKGAP
+468 DTIFKSNITGAP

-536 SGTSTVNNY
+536 SGASTVNNY

>member
-1 MAGKLIAAL
+1 VAGKLIAAL

-23 EIDRAKAKTREMK
+23 EVDRARQKTRELK

-44 AMGALRSPMLLAAAA
+44 AIGALRSPMLLAAGAA
-59 AGAFATSFF
+59 TAFATSFF

-113 VTLGAAADGQKEQAD
+113 TTLGGAADGQKEQAD

-142 LLRPEID
+142 MLRPEIE

-157 LSGMSAG
+157 LSQMGPG

-179 GNLDISKIDQ
+179 ANIDISKIDQ

-194 DKFSG
+194 DKFTG

-210 IGDAIDQMTEK
+210 IGDAIDQLTEK

-227 TLMGKARDAYTGI
+227 TMMGKARDAWTGI

-246 GEEEPAV
+246 GEEEA
-253 PAPVVG
+253 PAPVVN
-259 VTQGG
+259 VAKGG
-264 RQSGTRVKPVKSTG
+264 IQSGTKVKPVKDTSADSAAKALK
-278 GVNPVTSY
+278 SY
-286 LESLDSQ
+286 LEGLDAQ
-293 IRKLKEGEDAALRF
+293 ILKLREGEEAALRF

-313 GAAGLAK
+313 GPAGLEK
-320 MEEIIKLRREEAE
+320 MEQIIKLRREEAE
-333 LQEDL
+333 MQEQLQRNAKEAAQEIAAAEDL
-338 RRQTQEANE
+338 RKMRQ
-347 EIRAQSDLRR
+347 D
-357 FAQEQIIKNYE
+357 QIIKDYE
-368 DQIALA
+368 RQI
-374 KKQQEIEMEGKWLLL
+374 EIEKEAQQVAL
-389 DASAQAEIA
+389 DAMWQAEVTA
-398 AQKELD
+398 NKELE
-404 AMDLTKKAADDQLD
+404 AMDLTKKEKDEQLEL
-418 VLEDIRDGFKSIGST
+418 LEDLRDGYKSLGTT
-433 IVEAFMSGKSAAQ
+433 IVEAFMQGKSASQ

-468 DTIFKSDIKGAP
+468 DAIFKPNMTGAP
-480 SLFENFMSNVPVL
+480 SLFENFMSTIPVI
-493 GSIFGKRAG
+493 GGIFGKRAG
-502 GGPVNSGAPYL
+502 GGPVNSGSPYI

-523 PSMAGQVV
+523 PSMSGQVV
-531 PSYAM
+531 PNYAM
-536 SGTSTVNNY
+536 GGATTVNNY

-553 SFEER
+553 SFEDR

-566 WAANSYA
+566 WAANAYA

>member
-10 QVALGLESAKFVQ
+10 QVALGLESARFVQ
-23 EIDRAKAKTREMK
+23 EVDRARQKTRELK

-44 AMGALRSPMLLAAAA
+44 AMGALRSPMLLAAGAA
-59 AGAFATSFF
+59 TAFATSFF

-113 VTLGAAADGQKEQAD
+113 TTLGGAADGQKEQAD

-142 LLRPEID
+142 MLRPEIE
-149 IFRDLTSV
+149 IFRDLTAV
-157 LSGMSAG
+157 LSQMGPG
-164 AERARLQVQLFGKQF
+164 AERARLQVALFGKQF
-179 GNLDISKIDQ
+179 ANIDISKIDQ

-194 DKFSG
+194 DKFTG

-210 IGDAIDQMTEK
+210 IGDAIDQLTEK

-227 TLMGKARDAYTGI
+227 TMMGKARDAWTGI

-246 GEEEPAV
+246 GEEEA
-253 PAPVVG
+253 PAPVVN
-259 VTQGG
+259 VAKGG
-264 RQSGTRVKPVKSTG
+264 IQSGTRVKPVKDTSADAAAKALK
-278 GVNPVTSY
+278 SY
-286 LESLDSQ
+286 LEGLDAQ
-293 IRKLKEGEDAALRF
+293 ILKLREGEEAALRF

-313 GAAGLAK
+313 GPAGLEK
-320 MEEIIKLRREEAE
+320 MEQIIKLRREEAE
-333 LQEDL
+333 LQEQLQRNAKEAAQELAAAEDL
-338 RRQTQEANE
+338 RKMRQ
-347 EIRAQSDLRR
+347 D
-357 FAQEQIIKNYE
+357 QIIKDYE
-368 DQIALA
+368 KQI
-374 KKQQEIEMEGKWLLL
+374 EIEKEAQQVML
-389 DASAQAEIA
+389 DTMWQAEVTA
-398 AQKELD
+398 NKELE
-404 AMDLTKKAADDQLD
+404 AMDLTKKEKDEQLEL
-418 VLEDIRDGFKSIGST
+418 LEDLRDGYKSLGTT
-433 IVEAFMSGKSAAQ
+433 IVEAFMQGKSASQ

-468 DTIFKSDIKGAP
+468 DAIFKPNMTGAP
-480 SLFENFMSNVPVL
+480 SLFENFMSTIPVI
-493 GSIFGKRAG
+493 GGIFGKRAG
-502 GGPVNSGAPYL
+502 GGPVNSGSPYI

-531 PSYAM
+531 PNYAM
-536 SGTSTVNNY
+536 SGATTVNNY

-553 SFEER
+553 SFEDR

-566 WAANSYA
+566 WAANAYA

>member
-23 EIDRAKAKTREMK
+23 EVDRARQKTRELK

-44 AMGALRSPMLLAAAA
+44 AIGALRSPMLLAAGAA
-59 AGAFATSFF
+59 TAFATSFF

-113 VTLGAAADGQKEQAD
+113 TTLGGAADGQKEQAD

-142 LLRPEID
+142 MLRPEIE

-157 LSGMSAG
+157 LSQMGPG

-179 GNLDISKIDQ
+179 ANIDISKIDQ

-194 DKFSG
+194 DKFTG

-210 IGDAIDQMTEK
+210 IGDAIDQLTEK

-227 TLMGKARDAYTGI
+227 TMMGKARDAWTGI

-246 GEEEPAV
+246 GEEEA
-253 PAPVVG
+253 PAPVVN
-259 VTQGG
+259 VAKGG
-264 RQSGTRVKPVKSTG
+264 IQSGTKVKPVKDTSADSAAKALK
-278 GVNPVTSY
+278 SY
-286 LESLDSQ
+286 LEGLDAQ
-293 IRKLKEGEDAALRF
+293 ILKLREGEEAALRF

-313 GAAGLAK
+313 GPAGLEK
-320 MEEIIKLRREEAE
+320 MEQIIKLRREEAE
-333 LQEDL
+333 MQEQLQRNAKEAAQEIAAAEDL
-338 RRQTQEANE
+338 RKMRQ
-347 EIRAQSDLRR
+347 D
-357 FAQEQIIKNYE
+357 QIIKDYE
-368 DQIALA
+368 KQI
-374 KKQQEIEMEGKWLLL
+374 EIEKEAQQVML
-389 DASAQAEIA
+389 DTMWQAEVTA
-398 AQKELD
+398 NKELE
-404 AMDLTKKAADDQLD
+404 AMDLTKKEKDEQLEL
-418 VLEDIRDGFKSIGST
+418 LEDLRDGYKSLGTT
-433 IVEAFMSGKSAAQ
+433 IVEAFMQGKSASQ

-468 DTIFKSDIKGAP
+468 DAIFKPNMTGAP
-480 SLFENFMSNVPVL
+480 SLFENFMSTIPVI
-493 GSIFGKRAG
+493 GGIFGKRAG
-502 GGPVNSGAPYL
+502 GGPVNSGSPYI

-523 PSMAGQVV
+523 PSMSGQVV
-531 PSYAM
+531 PNYAM
-536 SGTSTVNNY
+536 GGATTVNNY

-553 SFEER
+553 SFEDR

>member
-23 EIDRAKAKTREMK
+23 EIDRAKAKTREMQ
-36 VSVDVLGT
+36 VSVNLLGT
-44 AMGALRSPMLLAAAA
+44 AMGALRHPMLLAAAA

-83 AIEEVLALQS
+83 AIEEVLALQG
-93 AMVQSGKEADNAA
+93 AMVQAGKDADNAA

-113 VTLGAAADGQKEQAD
+113 TTLGAAADGQKEQAD
-128 LFKELGVSIADAGG
+128 LFKELGINIADAGG
-142 LLRPEID
+142 MLRPEID

-179 GNLDISKIDQ
+179 ANLDISKIDQ

-194 DKFSG
+194 DKFTG
-199 EAKKG
+199 EAKRG
-204 VLAIGE
+204 VQTIGD
-210 IGDAIDQMTEK
+210 IGDAIDIMVEK

-227 TLMGKARDAYTGI
+227 SLVGKARNAWDSV
-240 KKFLGF
+240 KEFLGF
-246 GEEEPAV
+246 GSPEEPAA
-253 PAPVVG
+253 APVVG

-264 RQSGTRVKPVKSTG
+264 RQSGTKVKAVRDSEAESRAKALK
-278 GVNPVTSY
+278 SY
-286 LESLDSQ
+286 LEGLDAQ
-293 IRKLKEGEDAALRF
+293 ILKLKEGEEAALRF

-313 GAAGLAK
+313 GPAGLAK
-320 MEEIIKLRREEAE
+320 MEEIIRLRREEAE
-333 LQEDL
+333 QQEEMQRL
-338 RRQTQEANE
+338 TKEASQELA
-347 EIRAQSDLRR
+347 AMDDLRR
-357 FAQEQIIKNYE
+357 FNLELRLKQIE
-368 DQIALA
+368 R
-374 KKQQEIEMEGKWLLL
+374 EIELEKETAQVLNEVQ
-389 DASAQAEIA
+389 AQAEITA
-398 AQKELD
+398 NKELED
-404 AMDLTKKAADDQLD
+404 MMEKKKAASEELD
-418 VLEDIRDGFKSIGST
+418 LLEDIRDGYKSIGTT
-433 IVEAFMSGKSAAQ
+433 IVEAFMSGKSAAD

-468 DTIFKSDIKGAP
+468 DAIFKSDMRGAP
-480 SLFENFMSNVPVL
+480 SLFENFMSNIPVL
-493 GSIFGKRAG
+493 GSIFNKRAG

>member
-44 AMGALRSPMLLAAAA
+44 AMGALRQPMLLAAAA

-128 LFKELGVSIADAGG
+128 LFKELGVSISDAGG

-149 IFRDLTSV
+149 IFRDLTAV

-264 RQSGTRVKPVKSTG
+264 RQSGTRVKAVKD
-278 GVNPVTSY
+278 TSAESAAKALKTY
-286 LESLDSQ
+286 LEGLDAQ
-293 IRKLKEGEDAALRF
+293 ILKLKEGEEAALRF

-313 GAAGLAK
+313 GAAGVAK

-333 LQEDL
+333 QQEEMQRLAKEANQELAAMEDSRKMRLEQIVREYERQVEIEKESAQVMLDLGQQAEIMANKQLEEMTVKKKANEEELEILEDL
-338 RRQTQEANE
+338 RDGYKSLGAT
-347 EIRAQSDLRR
+347 
-357 FAQEQIIKNYE
+357 II
-368 DQIALA
+368 
-374 KKQQEIEMEGKWLLL
+374 
-389 DASAQAEIA
+389 
-398 AQKELD
+398 
-404 AMDLTKKAADDQLD
+404 
-418 VLEDIRDGFKSIGST
+418 
-433 IVEAFMSGKSAAQ
+433 EAFATGKSAAD
-446 AFKSALSSLL
+446 AFKTALSSLL

-468 DTIFKSDIKGAP
+468 DAIFKSDVTGAP
-480 SLFENFMSNVPVL
+480 SLFENFASGLPVIGNL
-493 GSIFGKRAG
+493 FGKRAG

-513 VGERGPELFV
+513 VGERGPELFI
-523 PSMAGQVV
+523 PSSSGQVV
-531 PSYAM
+531 PNYAM
-536 SGTSTVNNY
+536 GGATTVNNY

-553 SFEER
+553 SFEDR
-558 IMGSNRAV
+558 ILGSSKAV
-566 WAANSYA
+566 WAANAYA
-573 QKSLSPRGRA
+573 NKSLSVRGRT

>member
-23 EIDRAKAKTREMK
+23 EVDRARQKTRELK

-44 AMGALRSPMLLAAAA
+44 AIGALRSPMLLAAGAA
-59 AGAFATSFF
+59 TAFATSFF

-113 VTLGAAADGQKEQAD
+113 TTLGGAADGQKEQAD

-142 LLRPEID
+142 MLRPEIE

-157 LSGMSAG
+157 LSQMGPG

-179 GNLDISKIDQ
+179 ANIDISKIDQ

-194 DKFSG
+194 DKFTG

-210 IGDAIDQMTEK
+210 IGDAIDQLTEK

-227 TLMGKARDAYTGI
+227 TMMGKARDAWTGI

-246 GEEEPAV
+246 GEEEA
-253 PAPVVG
+253 PAPVVN
-259 VTQGG
+259 VAKGG
-264 RQSGTRVKPVKSTG
+264 IQSGTRVKPVKDTSADSAAKALK
-278 GVNPVTSY
+278 SY
-286 LESLDSQ
+286 LEGLDAQ
-293 IRKLKEGEDAALRF
+293 ILKLREGEEAALRF

-313 GAAGLAK
+313 GPAGLEK
-320 MEEIIKLRREEAE
+320 MEQIIKLRREEAE
-333 LQEDL
+333 MQEQLQRNAKEAAQEIAAAEDL
-338 RRQTQEANE
+338 RKMRQ
-347 EIRAQSDLRR
+347 D
-357 FAQEQIIKNYE
+357 QIIKDYE
-368 DQIALA
+368 KQI
-374 KKQQEIEMEGKWLLL
+374 EIEKEAQQVML
-389 DASAQAEIA
+389 DTMWQAEVTA
-398 AQKELD
+398 NKELE
-404 AMDLTKKAADDQLD
+404 AMDLTKKEKDEQLEL
-418 VLEDIRDGFKSIGST
+418 LEDLRDGYKSLGTT
-433 IVEAFMSGKSAAQ
+433 IVEAFMQGKSASQ

-468 DTIFKSDIKGAP
+468 DAIFKPNMTGAP
-480 SLFENFMSNVPVL
+480 SLFENFMSTIPVI
-493 GSIFGKRAG
+493 GGIFGKRAG
-502 GGPVNSGAPYL
+502 GGPVNSGSPYI

-523 PSMAGQVV
+523 PSMSGQVV
-531 PSYAM
+531 PNYAM
-536 SGTSTVNNY
+536 GGATTVNNY

-553 SFEER
+553 SFEDR

>member
-23 EIDRAKAKTREMK
+23 EIDRAKAKTREMQ
-36 VSVDVLGT
+36 VSVNLLGT
-44 AMGALRSPMLLAAAA
+44 AMGALRQPMLLAAAA

-83 AIEEVLALQS
+83 AIEEVLALQG
-93 AMVQSGKEADNAA
+93 AMVQAGKDADNAA

-113 VTLGAAADGQKEQAD
+113 TTLGAAADGQKEQAD
-128 LFKELGVSIADAGG
+128 LFKELGVNIADAGG
-142 LLRPEID
+142 MLRPEID

-179 GNLDISKIDQ
+179 ANLDISKIDQ

-194 DKFSG
+194 DKFTG
-199 EAKKG
+199 EAKRG
-204 VLAIGE
+204 VQTIGD
-210 IGDAIDQMTEK
+210 IGDAIDIMVEK
-221 AKIGFL
+221 AKVGFL
-227 TLMGKARDAYTGI
+227 SLVGKARNAWDSV
-240 KKFLGF
+240 KEFLGF
-246 GEEEPAV
+246 GSPEEPAA
-253 PAPVVG
+253 APVVG

-264 RQSGTRVKPVKSTG
+264 RQSGTRVKAVKDSEAESRAKALK
-278 GVNPVTSY
+278 SY
-286 LESLDSQ
+286 LEGLDAQ
-293 IRKLKEGEDAALRF
+293 ILKLKEGEEAALRF

-313 GAAGLAK
+313 GPAGLAK
-320 MEEIIKLRREEAE
+320 MEEIIRLRREEAE
-333 LQEDL
+333 QQEEMQRLTKEANQELAAMEDL
-338 RRQTQEANE
+338 RKMRQ
-347 EIRAQSDLRR
+347 
-357 FAQEQIIKNYE
+357 
-368 DQIALA
+368 DQIV
-374 KKQQEIEMEGKWLLL
+374 KDYEREVEIEKERMQVML
-389 DASAQAEIA
+389 DLSQQAEVTA
-398 AQKELD
+398 NKELE
-404 AMDLTKKAADDQLD
+404 AMDLTKKASEEQLEL
-418 VLEDIRDGFKSIGST
+418 LEDIRDGFKSVGST

-468 DTIFKSDIKGAP
+468 DTIFKSDMKGAP

-493 GSIFGKRAG
+493 GGLFGKRAG

>member
-23 EIDRAKAKTREMK
+23 EVDRAKQKTRELK

-44 AMGALRSPMLLAAAA
+44 AIGALRSPMLLAAGAA
-59 AGAFATSFF
+59 TAFATSFF

-113 VTLGAAADGQKEQAD
+113 TTLGGAADGQKEQAE
-128 LFKELGVSIADAGG
+128 LFKELGVNIADAGG
-142 LLRPEID
+142 MLRPEIE

-157 LSGMSAG
+157 LSQMGPG

-179 GNLDISKIDQ
+179 ANVDISKIDQ

-194 DKFSG
+194 DKFTG

-210 IGDAIDQMTEK
+210 IGDAIDQLTEK

-227 TLMGKARDAYTGI
+227 TMMGKARDAWTGI

-246 GEEEPAV
+246 GEEEAPA
-253 PAPVVG
+253 APVVN
-259 VTQGG
+259 VAQGG
-264 RQSGTRVKPVKSTG
+264 IQSGTRVKAVKDTEAESRAKALKA
-278 GVNPVTSY
+278 Y
-286 LESLDSQ
+286 LESLDAQ
-293 IRKLKEGEDAALRF
+293 ILKLREGEEAALRF

-313 GAAGLAK
+313 GASGLER
-320 MEEIIKLRREEAE
+320 MEEIIRLRKEEAE
-333 LQEDL
+333 LQEQIQQYAKEASQELAAMEDL
-338 RRQTQEANE
+338 RKMRQ
-347 EIRAQSDLRR
+347 D
-357 FAQEQIIKNYE
+357 QIIKDYE
-368 DQIALA
+368 KQI
-374 KKQQEIEMEGKWLLL
+374 EIEKEAQQVAL
-389 DASAQAEIA
+389 DAMWQAEIA
-398 AQKELD
+398 ANKKLEE
-404 AMDLTKKAADDQLD
+404 MDLTKKEKDEQLEL
-418 VLEDIRDGFKSIGST
+418 LEDLRDGYKSLGAT
-433 IVEAFMSGKSAAQ
+433 IVEAFMQGKSASQ

-456 QKLASRSLDKFL
+456 QKLASRALDKFL
-468 DTIFKSDIKGAP
+468 DAIFKPNMTGAP
-480 SLFENFMSNVPVL
+480 SLFENFMSTIPVI
-493 GSIFGKRAG
+493 GGIFGKRAG
-502 GGPVNSGAPYL
+502 GGPVNSGSPYI

-523 PSMAGQVV
+523 PSMSGQVV
-531 PSYAM
+531 PSYAT
-536 SGTSTVNNY
+536 SGATTVNNY

-553 SFEER
+553 SFEDR

-566 WAANSYA
+566 WAANAYA

>member
-23 EIDRAKAKTREMK
+23 EIDRAKAKTREMQ
-36 VSVDVLGT
+36 VSVNLLGT
-44 AMGALRSPMLLAAAA
+44 AMGALRHPMLLAAAA

-83 AIEEVLALQS
+83 AIEEVLALQG
-93 AMVQSGKEADNAA
+93 AMVQAGKDADNAA

-113 VTLGAAADGQKEQAD
+113 TTLGAAADGQKEQAD
-128 LFKELGVSIADAGG
+128 LFKELGVNIADAGG
-142 LLRPEID
+142 MLRPEID

-179 GNLDISKIDQ
+179 ANLDISKIDQ

-194 DKFSG
+194 DKFTG
-199 EAKKG
+199 EAKRG
-204 VLAIGE
+204 VQTIGD
-210 IGDAIDQMTEK
+210 IGDAIDIMVEK
-221 AKIGFL
+221 AKVGFL
-227 TLMGKARDAYTGI
+227 SLVGKARNAWDSV
-240 KKFLGF
+240 KEFLGF
-246 GEEEPAV
+246 GSPEEPAA
-253 PAPVVG
+253 APVVG

-264 RQSGTRVKPVKSTG
+264 RQSGTKVKAVRDSEAESRAKALK
-278 GVNPVTSY
+278 SY
-286 LESLDSQ
+286 LEGLDAQ
-293 IRKLKEGEDAALRF
+293 ILKLKEGEEAALRF

-313 GAAGLAK
+313 GPAGLAK
-320 MEEIIKLRREEAE
+320 MEEIIRLRREEAE
-333 LQEDL
+333 QQEEMQRL
-338 RRQTQEANE
+338 TKEANQE
-347 EIRAQSDLRR
+347 LAAMDDLRR
-357 FAQEQIIKNYE
+357 FNLELRLKQIE
-368 DQIALA
+368 R
-374 KKQQEIEMEGKWLLL
+374 EIELEKESAQVLNEVQ
-389 DASAQAEIA
+389 AQAEITA
-398 AQKELD
+398 NKELED
-404 AMDLTKKAADDQLD
+404 MMEKKKAASEELD
-418 VLEDIRDGFKSIGST
+418 LLEDIRDGYKSIGTT
-433 IVEAFMSGKSAAQ
+433 IVEAFMSGKSAAD

-468 DTIFKSDIKGAP
+468 DLIFKSDIKGAP
-480 SLFENFMSNVPVL
+480 SLFENFMSTVPVL
-493 GSIFGKRAG
+493 GGLFGKRAG

>member
-1 MAGKLIAAL
+1 
-10 QVALGLESAKFVQ
+10 
-23 EIDRAKAKTREMK
+23 
-36 VSVDVLGT
+36 
-44 AMGALRSPMLLAAAA
+44 MLLAAGAA
-59 AGAFATSFF
+59 TAFATSFF

-113 VTLGAAADGQKEQAD
+113 TTLGGAADGQKEQAD

-142 LLRPEID
+142 MLRPEIE

-157 LSGMSAG
+157 LSQMGPG

-179 GNLDISKIDQ
+179 ANIDISKIDQ

-194 DKFSG
+194 DKFTG

-210 IGDAIDQMTEK
+210 IGDAIDQLTEK

-227 TLMGKARDAYTGI
+227 TMMGKARDAWTGI

-246 GEEEPAV
+246 GEEEA
-253 PAPVVG
+253 PAPVMNVAK
-259 VTQGG
+259 GG
-264 RQSGTRVKPVKSTG
+264 IQSGTRVKPVKDTSADAAAKALK
-278 GVNPVTSY
+278 SY
-286 LESLDSQ
+286 LEGLDAQ
-293 IRKLKEGEDAALRF
+293 ILKLREGEEAALRF

-313 GAAGLAK
+313 GPAGLEK
-320 MEEIIKLRREEAE
+320 MEQIIKLRREEAE
-333 LQEDL
+333 MQEQLQRNAKEAAQEIAAAEDL
-338 RRQTQEANE
+338 RKMRQ
-347 EIRAQSDLRR
+347 D
-357 FAQEQIIKNYE
+357 QIIKDYE
-368 DQIALA
+368 KQI
-374 KKQQEIEMEGKWLLL
+374 EIEKEAQQVAL
-389 DASAQAEIA
+389 DAMWQADIA
-398 AQKELD
+398 ANKKLEE
-404 AMDLTKKAADDQLD
+404 MDLTKKEKDEQLEL
-418 VLEDIRDGFKSIGST
+418 LEDLRDGYKSLGTT
-433 IVEAFMSGKSAAQ
+433 IVEAFMQGKSASQ

-468 DTIFKSDIKGAP
+468 DAIFKPNMTGAP
-480 SLFENFMSNVPVL
+480 SLFENFMSTIPVI
-493 GSIFGKRAG
+493 GGIFGKRAG
-502 GGPVNSGAPYL
+502 GGPVNSGSPYI

-523 PSMAGQVV
+523 PSMSGQVV
-531 PSYAM
+531 PNYAM
-536 SGTSTVNNY
+536 GGATTVNNY

-553 SFEER
+553 SFEDR

>member
-23 EIDRAKAKTREMK
+23 EVDRARQKTRELK

-44 AMGALRSPMLLAAAA
+44 AMGALRSPMLLAAGAA
-59 AGAFATSFF
+59 TAFATSFF

-179 GNLDISKIDQ
+179 GNLDITKIDQ

-227 TLMGKARDAYTGI
+227 TLMGKARDAYMGV

-264 RQSGTRVKPVKSTG
+264 RQSGTRVKAVKDSGADSAAKALKT
-278 GVNPVTSY
+278 Y
-286 LESLDSQ
+286 LEGLDAQ
-293 IRKLKEGEDAALRF
+293 ILKLKEGEEAALRF

-313 GAAGLAK
+313 GPAGLAK
-320 MEEIIKLRREEAE
+320 MEEIIRLRREEAE
-333 LQEDL
+333 QQEEMMRLTKEANQELAAMEDL
-338 RRQTQEANE
+338 RKMRQ
-347 EIRAQSDLRR
+347 
-357 FAQEQIIKNYE
+357 
-368 DQIALA
+368 DQIV
-374 KKQQEIEMEGKWLLL
+374 KDYEREVEIEKERMQVML
-389 DASAQAEIA
+389 DLSQQAEVTA
-398 AQKELD
+398 NKELE
-404 AMDLTKKAADDQLD
+404 AMDLTKKASEEQLEL
-418 VLEDIRDGFKSIGST
+418 LEDIRDGFKSVGST

-468 DTIFKSDIKGAP
+468 DTIFKSDMKGAP

-493 GSIFGKRAG
+493 GGLFGKRAG
-502 GGPVNSGAPYL
+502 GGPVNSGSPYI

-523 PSMAGQVV
+523 PSMSGQVV
-531 PSYAM
+531 PNYAM
-536 SGTSTVNNY
+536 GGATTVNNY

-553 SFEER
+553 SFEDR